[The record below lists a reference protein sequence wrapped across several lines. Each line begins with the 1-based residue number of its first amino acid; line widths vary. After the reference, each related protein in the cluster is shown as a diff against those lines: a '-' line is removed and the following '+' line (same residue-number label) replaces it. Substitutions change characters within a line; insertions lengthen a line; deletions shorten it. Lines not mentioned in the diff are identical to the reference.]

1 MKTTKAEISKIFAE
15 LRKYDFLVFNF
26 NSDRKLNR
34 GKMTG
39 FVDHLI
45 IGKNCIWFIEVK
57 VGNDTIKPNQ
67 QKIYDCV
74 DQIGRRNNWVVDAR
88 IITSPDEI
96 KIAKNLRDK
105 ILEIG

>member
-15 LRKYDFLVFNF
+15 LRKYGFLVYNF
-26 NSDRKLNR
+26 NQKTKFGR
-34 GKMTG
+34 GLVG

-57 VGNDTIKPNQ
+57 IGKDTLTPLQIDLLTRL
-67 QKIYDCV
+67 KIIERKTQVIHWYL
-74 DQIGRRNNWVVDAR
+74 
-88 IITSPDEI
+88 ITEETAI
-96 KIAKNLRDK
+96 ELRDK

>member
-15 LRKYDFLVFNF
+15 LRKYGFLVYNF
-26 NSDRKLNR
+26 NQKTKFGR
-34 GKMTG
+34 GLVG